1 MPEKTNQTETTE
13 SSTLDKAIQAVENA
27 RAKLREGVSALVDVA
42 DALKAAA
49 KEGKMQSADL
59 EKARMTLQKLQAM
72 SL

>member
-1 MPEKTNQTETTE
+1 
-13 SSTLDKAIQAVENA
+13 
-27 RAKLREGVSALVDVA
+27 VSALVDVA